1 MRTRDSSHA
10 CRMTNKANV
19 DVLSLS
25 LSSYECKFEGSHVLM
40 LFIKNKN
47 ETLPVAANDDVD
59 FCKQSYTKGNSPKD
73 VHFSKVRSK

>member
-1 MRTRDSSHA
+1 
-10 CRMTNKANV
+10 
-19 DVLSLS
+19 
-25 LSSYECKFEGSHVLM
+25 M